1 MYNAVKQIDPT
12 VKNALNGERSNLTT
26 LIIRSNR
33 RLFLVEARHACYNA
47 CCKVT
52 AFTVNQDQDGKE
64 GFALVLEVSSNR
76 IMFDTI
82 LEA

>member
-1 MYNAVKQIDPT
+1 M
-12 VKNALNGERSNLTT
+12 
-26 LIIRSNR
+26 
-33 RLFLVEARHACYNA
+33 EARHACYNA

-64 GFALVLEVSSNR
+64 GFAWVLEVSSNR